1 MPEALA
7 QPPRAA
13 SRRWPWAVAL
23 FCLLALALVW
33 VAQWQESQRLAAEQS
48 RQDDSERRVVLDLA
62 TQALLHQL
70 QRLDDALLVL
80 RGDTRAGKEH
90 LVEEIG
96 LLRRGPWRELSAS
109 ISVVGKEGQL
119 LVSDP
124 PSREAAY
131 QGTQEHFLH
140 FASGGGDALFVD
152 GPVPQGLGDAKARG
166 IRLSRPILDPQ
177 GRFAGVVALT
187 LEARQLTAFARHVD
201 LGKEG
206 VLTLISPTGRVLS
219 RSRDLEQHLGKQ
231 VPDHDLQH
239 FRQNQHGLLRH
250 VSPLDGSPRT
260 AAFRWLDQYP
270 LLVLVASSS
279 RQESQAIALLQE
291 SSLNTGI
298 QLSLLILMVG
308 AAIAFHLHRRDR
320 LETLLAQER
329 SHFLE
334 AQRVSRLGSWE
345 QDMASNTLWWSEQTY
360 RVLGLDPEKTP
371 PSYPA
376 FLATIHPDDRDRV
389 DQAFLLCR
397 SSGGELDI
405 SFRQETPERGERH
418 LHVGGRGEKNPQD
431 QSWHLT
437 GTIQDVTDYL
447 RLQQALQDA
456 EERWKFALEG
466 AGEGVWDWD
475 VAGQHIYFSPRWKAI
490 IGYDDSELPNR
501 HSEWIDRLHP
511 EDRSLVLTTLT
522 DHLAGRSTTY
532 AQEFRLQHKDG
543 GYRWVLCR
551 GCILSRDKVGHPLR
565 MLGTICD
572 ISGRK
577 EAELSLTQKEVMQRS
592 LVSALAEGLVVQHQD
607 GRVLLTNGAA
617 RRILQCSDEALV
629 ARGFPA
635 PEWKM
640 LRDDGSFLPPEHFP
654 AQATLASGVSQDNVI
669 LGIDR
674 PDGPR
679 LWLSVNTR
687 PLVHSS
693 DSLPYAVVIAFTDL
707 GSLRP
712 APSTPTTPSTPLLL
726 EPSA

>member
-1 MPEALA
+1 MPDAL
-7 QPPRAA
+7 PPAPRTG
-13 SRRWPWAVAL
+13 RRLWPWAVAL
-23 FCLLALALVW
+23 FCTLSLTLVW
-33 VAQWQESQRLAAEQS
+33 IAQWQEGQRLAAEQS
-48 RQDDSERRVVLDLA
+48 RQDESERRVILDLA

-90 LVEEIG
+90 LAEEIG

-109 ISVVGKEGQL
+109 ISVVGKDGQL

-124 PSREAAY
+124 PRQEPAY
-131 QGTQEHFLH
+131 QGTEEHFLH
-140 FASGGGDALFVD
+140 FASGAGDALFVD
-152 GPVPQGLGDAKARG
+152 GPVQQALGDGKAKG
-166 IRLSRPILDPQ
+166 VRLSRPILDSQ
-177 GRFAGVVALT
+177 GHFAGVVALT

-206 VLTLISPTGRVLS
+206 VLTLVSPTGRILS
-219 RSRDLEQHLGKQ
+219 RSRELEQHLGKQ

-250 VSPLDGSPRT
+250 TSPLDGSPRT

-270 LLVLVASSS
+270 LLVLVASST
-279 RQESQAIALLQE
+279 RQESEAIEQLQR
-291 SSLNTGI
+291 SSRHTGME
-298 QLSLLILMVG
+298 LSVLILMV
-308 AAIAFHLHRRDR
+308 AIAVAFHLHRRDK
-320 LETLLAQER
+320 LEALLAQER
-329 SHFLE
+329 AHLLE

-345 QDMASNTLWWSEQTY
+345 WEVASGALWWSEETY
-360 RVLGLDPEKTP
+360 RALGLDPDQEQ

-376 FLATIHPDDRDRV
+376 FLAAIHPEDRERV

-397 SSGGELDI
+397 STGGELDL
-405 SFRQETPERGERH
+405 SFRLETADRGERT
-418 LHVGGRGEKNPQD
+418 LHVGGRGQKNPQD
-431 QSWHLT
+431 QSWRLM
-437 GTIQDVTDYL
+437 GTIQDVTEHL

-490 IGYDDSELPNR
+490 IGYADSELPNR

-551 GCILSRDKVGHPLR
+551 GCIFARDKLGHPLR
-565 MLGTICD
+565 MLGTISD

-577 EAELSLTQKEVMQRS
+577 ETELSLMQKEVMQRS
-592 LVSALAEGLVVQHQD
+592 LVSALAEGVVIQD
-607 GRVLLTNGAA
+607 QNGTVLQSNGAA
-617 RRILQCSDEALV
+617 RRILQCSDATLE

-640 LRDDGSFLPPEHFP
+640 LREDGTYLAPEQFP
-654 AQATLASGVSQDNVI
+654 TWATLASGVSQDNVL

-674 PDGPR
+674 PEGPR
-679 LWLSVNTR
+679 LWLRINTR
-687 PLVHSS
+687 PLVRSG
-693 DSLPYAVVIAFTDL
+693 DSLPYAVVSAFTDM

-712 APSTPTTPSTPLLL
+712 APAATISL
-726 EPSA
+726 ESAS